1 MPWRRILAVSG
12 MAAALLAG
20 TPGAVRLSAQQKNQ
34 VMGELQ
40 FSGATKVEQE
50 SGVWI
55 DGQYV
60 GFVKELKGN
69 KKILLLP
76 GAHEVSVRRAG
87 YKNFEE
93 KIVVQPDTV
102 EPLTVRMEKDP
113 SAKYPAKDA
122 ANLKLT
128 VVPDRAAVFVDNGYV
143 GHAADFGGA
152 FRSMTVMPGK
162 HQIRV
167 ALPGYKDFETDITLA
182 AGQKSEIKAELVKGQ
197 VGPAPVNSVN

>member
-1 MPWRRILAVSG
+1 MPWPRIVVVTG
-12 MAAALLAG
+12 MTVALLAAM
-20 TPGAVRLSAQQKNQ
+20 PGEVRLSAQEKNQ

-40 FSGATKVEQE
+40 FSGATKVERE

-76 GAHEVSVRRAG
+76 GEHQVSVRRAG
-87 YKNFEE
+87 YKNFED
-93 KIVVQPDTV
+93 KVVIQPGTL

-113 SAKYPAKDA
+113 TAQYPAKNA
-122 ANLKLT
+122 ANLKLV

-143 GHAADFGGA
+143 GHASDFGGA
-152 FRSMTVMPGK
+152 FRSMTVAPGK
-162 HQIRV
+162 HKIRV
-167 ALPGYKDFETDITLA
+167 ALPGYHDFETDITLA
-182 AGQKSEIKAELVKGQ
+182 ANQKSEIKAELVKGN
-197 VGPAPVNSVN
+197 VENTAPIN

>member
-1 MPWRRILAVSG
+1 MPWPRIVAVTG
-12 MAAALLAG
+12 MAVALLAAM
-20 TPGAVRLSAQQKNQ
+20 PGAVRLNAQEKNQ

-40 FSGATKVEQE
+40 FSGATKVERE

-76 GAHEVSVRRAG
+76 GEHQVSVRRAG
-87 YKNFEE
+87 YKNFED
-93 KIVVQPDTV
+93 KVVIQPGTL

-113 SAKYPAKDA
+113 NAQYPAKNA

-143 GHAADFGGA
+143 GHASDFGGA
-152 FRSMTVMPGK
+152 FRSMTVAPGK
-162 HQIRV
+162 HKIRV
-167 ALPGYKDFETDITLA
+167 ALPGYHDFETDITLVA
-182 AGQKSEIKAELVKGQ
+182 NQKSEIKAELVKSN
-197 VGPAPVNSVN
+197 VENTAPIN

>member
-1 MPWRRILAVSG
+1 MPWPRIVAVTG
-12 MAAALLAG
+12 MAVALLAAM
-20 TPGAVRLSAQQKNQ
+20 PGEVRLNAQEKNQ

-40 FSGATKVEQE
+40 FSGATKVERE
-50 SGVWI
+50 SGVWV

-76 GAHEVSVRRAG
+76 GEHQVSVRRAG
-87 YKNFEE
+87 YKNFED
-93 KIVVQPDTV
+93 KVVIQPGTL

-113 SAKYPAKDA
+113 NAQYPAKNA

-143 GHAADFGGA
+143 GHASDFGGA
-152 FRSMTVMPGK
+152 FRSMTVAPGK
-162 HQIRV
+162 HKIRV
-167 ALPGYKDFETDITLA
+167 ALPGYHDFETDITLA
-182 AGQKSEIKAELVKGQ
+182 ANQKSEIKAELVKSN
-197 VGPAPVNSVN
+197 VENTAPIN

>member
-1 MPWRRILAVSG
+1 MLWPRIVAVTG
-12 MAAALLAG
+12 MAVALLAAM
-20 TPGAVRLSAQQKNQ
+20 PSEVRLNAQEKNQ

-40 FSGATKVEQE
+40 FSGATKVERE

-60 GFVKELKGN
+60 GFVKELNGN

-76 GAHEVSVRRAG
+76 GEHQVSVRRAG
-87 YKNFEE
+87 YKNFED
-93 KIVVQPDTV
+93 KVVIQPGTL

-113 SAKYPAKDA
+113 NAQYPAKNA

-143 GHAADFGGA
+143 GHASDFGGA
-152 FRSMTVMPGK
+152 FRSMTVAPGK
-162 HQIRV
+162 HKIRV
-167 ALPGYKDFETDITLA
+167 ALPGYHDFETDITLA
-182 AGQKSEIKAELVKGQ
+182 ANQKFEIKAELVKSN
-197 VGPAPVNSVN
+197 VENTAPIN

>member
-1 MPWRRILAVSG
+1 MPWPRIVAVTG
-12 MAAALLAG
+12 MAVALLAAM
-20 TPGAVRLSAQQKNQ
+20 PGAVRLSAQEKNE

-40 FSGATKVEQE
+40 FSGATKVERE

-76 GAHEVSVRRAG
+76 GEHQVSVRRAG
-87 YKNFEE
+87 YKNFED
-93 KIVVQPDTV
+93 KVVIQPGTL

-113 SAKYPAKDA
+113 NAQYPAKNA

-143 GHAADFGGA
+143 GHASDFGGA
-152 FRSMTVMPGK
+152 FRSMTVAPGK
-162 HQIRV
+162 HKIRV
-167 ALPGYKDFETDITLA
+167 ALPGYHDFETDITLVA
-182 AGQKSEIKAELVKGQ
+182 NQKSEIKAELVKSN
-197 VGPAPVNSVN
+197 VENTAPIN

>member
-1 MPWRRILAVSG
+1 MAV
-12 MAAALLAG
+12 ALLAAM
-20 TPGAVRLSAQQKNQ
+20 PGAERLSAQEKNQ

-76 GAHEVSVRRAG
+76 GEHQVSVRRAG
-87 YKNFEE
+87 YKNFED
-93 KIVVQPDTV
+93 KVAIQPGTL

-113 SAKYPAKDA
+113 AAQYPAKNA
-122 ANLKLT
+122 ANLKLV

-143 GHAADFGGA
+143 GHASDFGGA
-152 FRSMTVMPGK
+152 FRSMTVAPGK
-162 HQIRV
+162 HKIRV
-167 ALPGYKDFETDITLA
+167 ALPGYHDFETDITLA
-182 AGQKSEIKAELVKGQ
+182 AKQKSEIKAELVKAN
-197 VGPAPVNSVN
+197 VENTAPIN

>member
-1 MPWRRILAVSG
+1 MPWPRIVAVTG
-12 MAAALLAG
+12 MAVALLAAM
-20 TPGAVRLSAQQKNQ
+20 PSEVRLNAQEKNQ

-40 FSGATKVEQE
+40 FSGATKVERE

-76 GAHEVSVRRAG
+76 GEHQVSVRRAG
-87 YKNFEE
+87 YKNFED
-93 KIVVQPDTV
+93 KVVIQPGTL

-113 SAKYPAKDA
+113 NAQYPAKNA

-143 GHAADFGGA
+143 GHASDFGGA
-152 FRSMTVMPGK
+152 FRSMTVAPGK
-162 HQIRV
+162 HKIRV
-167 ALPGYKDFETDITLA
+167 ALPGYHDFETDITLA
-182 AGQKSEIKAELVKGQ
+182 ANQKFEIKAELVKSN
-197 VGPAPVNSVN
+197 VENTAPIN

>member
-1 MPWRRILAVSG
+1 MPWPRIAAVTG
-12 MAAALLAG
+12 MAVALLAAM
-20 TPGAVRLSAQQKNQ
+20 PGAVRLSAQEKNQ

-40 FSGATKVEQE
+40 FSGATKVERE

-60 GFVKELKGN
+60 GFVKELNGN

-76 GAHEVSVRRAG
+76 GEHQVSVRRAG
-87 YKNFEE
+87 YKNFED
-93 KIVVQPDTV
+93 KVVIQPGTL

-113 SAKYPAKDA
+113 NAQYPAKNA

-143 GHAADFGGA
+143 GHASDFGGA
-152 FRSMTVMPGK
+152 FRSMTVAPGK
-162 HQIRV
+162 HKIRV
-167 ALPGYKDFETDITLA
+167 ALPGYHDFETDITLA
-182 AGQKSEIKAELVKGQ
+182 AKQKFEIKAELVKSN
-197 VGPAPVNSVN
+197 VENTAPIN

>member
-1 MPWRRILAVSG
+1 MPWPRIVAVTG
-12 MAAALLAG
+12 MAVALLAAM
-20 TPGAVRLSAQQKNQ
+20 PGAVRLSAQEKNQ

-40 FSGATKVEQE
+40 FSGATKVERE

-76 GAHEVSVRRAG
+76 GEHQVSVRRAG
-87 YKNFEE
+87 YKNFED
-93 KIVVQPDTV
+93 KVVIQPGTL

-113 SAKYPAKDA
+113 AAQYPAKNA
-122 ANLKLT
+122 ANLKLV

-143 GHAADFGGA
+143 GHASDFGGA
-152 FRSMTVMPGK
+152 FRSMTVAPGK
-162 HQIRV
+162 HKIRV
-167 ALPGYKDFETDITLA
+167 ALPGYHDFETDITLA
-182 AGQKSEIKAELVKGQ
+182 ANQKSEIKAELVKGN
-197 VGPAPVNSVN
+197 VENTAPIN

>member
-1 MPWRRILAVSG
+1 MPWPRIVAVTG
-12 MAAALLAG
+12 MAVALLAAM
-20 TPGAVRLSAQQKNQ
+20 PSEVRLNAQEKNQ

-40 FSGATKVEQE
+40 FSGATKVERE

-60 GFVKELKGN
+60 GFVKELNGN

-76 GAHEVSVRRAG
+76 GEHQVSVRRAG
-87 YKNFEE
+87 YKNFED
-93 KIVVQPDTV
+93 KVVIQPGTL

-113 SAKYPAKDA
+113 NAQYPAKNA

-143 GHAADFGGA
+143 GHASDFGGA
-152 FRSMTVMPGK
+152 FRSMTVAPGK
-162 HQIRV
+162 HKIRV
-167 ALPGYKDFETDITLA
+167 ALPGYHDFETDITLA
-182 AGQKSEIKAELVKGQ
+182 ANQKFEIKAELVKSN
-197 VGPAPVNSVN
+197 VENTAPIN

>member
-1 MPWRRILAVSG
+1 MPWPRIVAVTG
-12 MAAALLAG
+12 MAVALLAAM
-20 TPGAVRLSAQQKNQ
+20 PGAVRLSAQEKNQ

-40 FSGATKVEQE
+40 FSGATKVERE

-76 GAHEVSVRRAG
+76 GEHQVSVRRAG
-87 YKNFEE
+87 YKNFED
-93 KIVVQPDTV
+93 KVVIQPGTL

-113 SAKYPAKDA
+113 AAQYPAKNA

-143 GHAADFGGA
+143 GHASDFGGA
-152 FRSMTVMPGK
+152 FRSMTVAPGK
-162 HQIRV
+162 HKIRV
-167 ALPGYKDFETDITLA
+167 ALPGYHDFETDITLA
-182 AGQKSEIKAELVKGQ
+182 ANQKFEIKAELVKSN
-197 VGPAPVNSVN
+197 VENTAPIN